1 MARNVINISI
11 RCAMIAAIALML
23 ELPAYMAPRR
33 ASAIAP
39 AIPII
44 AEVGAVVC
52 TALGLYGIETA
63 SSDGKSSEDFGTSF
77 MSWLSSKDLQS
88 FFDAQTDIKS
98 VNDVINKLCD
108 YYIAGS
114 LNLESLGIYTPATEQ
129 GWLSNLLSQYVS
141 DTNSSAASSNVITS
155 IAGVPVYFTWSDKPN
170 IPYDHSYTG
179 WDYFVDNG
187 IYYTLTAGESEF
199 GVALQSS
206 TWTANTPVSFR
217 LQTGG
222 SFKGCFTSTSS
233 MLTFTSAFLA
243 SNRDQVIG
251 ENPTSATFSYILIS
265 SLNPNLTYY
274 FVNSA
279 GITIAS
285 YSHGVWTGDVTS
297 EPAPDA
303 INFGLWS
310 DAANALGSDI
320 ADIFANNIP
329 IGSDYVY
336 NPSADKALEDAGS
349 VPIITDW
356 SNVTD
361 WSDVMDNTMSGT
373 LEGTK
378 AKVDTI
384 SGIQDVDITKARD
397 LPHISIN
404 PTGGNIGGLLDFTG
418 SEFLDKFPFCTL
430 RDMLLLSQFM
440 DSEATAPTF
449 DLPIIVLENG
459 QLVTRAQTIS
469 LAPFEPVAVVLRF
482 MIGLLVILGFL
493 RVATRQLKVFNQD

>member
-11 RCAMIAAIALML
+11 RCAMIAAIVLIL

-63 SSDGKSSEDFGTSF
+63 SSDGISTEDFGTSF

-114 LNLESLGIYTPATEQ
+114 LNLETLGIYTPATEQ

-141 DTNSSAASSNVITS
+141 DTNSASASSNVVTS
-155 IAGVPVYFTWSDKPN
+155 IAGVPIYFTFSDSPN
-170 IPYDHSYTG
+170 IPYDHFYTG

-187 IYYTLTAGESEF
+187 IYYSS
-199 GVALQSS
+199 GVAFQSS
-206 TWTANTPVSFR
+206 TWTVENPVRFT
-217 LQTGG
+217 LQTDGP
-222 SFKGCFTSTSS
+222 FKGCFTSTNS
-233 MLTFTSAFLA
+233 MLTFSSAFSY
-243 SNRDQVIG
+243 SNADQTIG
-251 ENPTSATFSYILIS
+251 ENPTSATHPYVLIS

-274 FVNSA
+274 FNNRA
-279 GITIAS
+279 GINIAS
-285 YSHGVWTGDVTS
+285 YRNGVWTGDVTS
-297 EPAPDA
+297 SAAPDA

-310 DAANALGSDI
+310 DAANVLGSDI
-320 ADIFANNIP
+320 ADIFANDIP

-336 NPSADKALEDAGS
+336 NPSADKALEEAGS

-356 SNVTD
+356 TNVTD
-361 WSDVMDNTMSGT
+361 WADVMDNTMSGT

-378 AKVDTI
+378 VKVDTI
-384 SGIQDVDITKARD
+384 SGIQDVDITKAHD
-397 LPHISIN
+397 IPHISIN

-418 SEFLDKFPFCTL
+418 GQFLDKFPFCTM

-440 DSEATAPTF
+440 DTEATPPTF

-493 RVATRQLKVFNQD
+493 RVATRQLKVFNED

>member
-11 RCAMIAAIALML
+11 RCAMIVFIVLIL

-63 SSDGKSSEDFGTSF
+63 SSDGKSTEDFGTSF

-98 VNDVINKLCD
+98 VNDVISKLCD

-141 DTNSSAASSNVITS
+141 DINSASASSNVITS
-155 IAGVPVYFTWSDKPN
+155 ICGIPTYFTFSDSPN
-170 IPYDHSYTG
+170 VPYDHFYTG

-187 IYYTLTAGESEF
+187 IYYTSGL
-199 GVALQSS
+199 ALQSS

-217 LQTGG
+217 FKMDGP
-222 SFKGCFTSTSS
+222 FKGCFTSTSS
-233 MLTFTSAFLA
+233 MLTFSSASPS
-243 SNRDQVIG
+243 SNHEQVIG
-251 ENPTSATFSYILIS
+251 ENPTSATSSYILIS

-274 FVNSA
+274 FINSA
-279 GITIAS
+279 GITIAT
-285 YSHGVWTGDVTS
+285 YRNGVWTGDVTS
-297 EPAPDA
+297 SAAPDA

-310 DAANALGSDI
+310 DAANVLGSDI
-320 ADIFANNIP
+320 ADIFANDIP

-336 NPSADKALEDAGS
+336 NPSADKALEQAGS

-356 SNVTD
+356 TNVID
-361 WSDVMDNTMSGT
+361 WADVLDNTMSGT
-373 LEGTK
+373 LDGTK
-378 AKVDTI
+378 VKVDTT

-397 LPHISIN
+397 IPHISIN

-440 DSEATAPTF
+440 DTEATPPTF

-493 RVATRQLKVFNQD
+493 RVATRQLKVFNED